1 MDSPTYQSAVV
12 ALTEAAEAYRT
23 GGPES
28 PMSDAAYDALL
39 SEITDYERSNPDEKI
54 DHALH
59 TVGEGHNG
67 DTPHAAPM
75 LSLDKLHTIEAAA
88 AWVKK
93 AKAAAGRFGDRIV
106 VEPKLDGI
114 AVAATYVD
122 GRLLRVVTRGDGN
135 AGEDVT
141 DRLGPVVGLPLTCD
155 IGDNEIRGEVVFN
168 ADQFTAANRLRVT
181 AGKEPF
187 ANRRNGV
194 AGTVR
199 KDAPDAERPEM
210 SFYAYGVTLKV
221 SDTPGYTNDMRAL
234 DALGFNPVYTA
245 PEFQTTNL
253 TPGGLD
259 GELAHIEQM
268 RTAPVP
274 FVEMDG
280 AVIKMDDERAREAL
294 GEGSR
299 HPHWAVSLK
308 FAAEEATTTLLD
320 IEVSV
325 GRTGL
330 HALRGRVAP
339 VEVAGVTV
347 EYATLHNPSDLI
359 ERDVR
364 PGDTVIV
371 RRAGDVIPEIV
382 RHTQRPADS
391 QPWTMPTECI
401 ACGSEL
407 DQTSKRWKCN
417 NDECAGG
424 SAALLAYACGRD
436 ALDIEGA
443 GMSTVEAL
451 LAHGLLDGIG
461 GLATLTVTD
470 VARLPGFGMSSARSL
485 IDEIAKAKSHP
496 LSRLV
501 TALGIPMT
509 GRSMSRTLAKHFGT
523 MNALLAAS
531 VDDLQTVDA
540 VGDRRAEVI
549 HRALQRLRPTID
561 TLTEQGWNMADENH
575 GQTPTD
581 TSGGP
586 LSGLKVVVSGKI
598 PGMSRTEAEELVIS
612 LGGET
617 SGSVSKK
624 NTDVL
629 VAGDGA
635 GSKSAKAEAL
645 GVRIESPEW
654 LLALATG

>member
-1 MDSPTYQSAVV
+1 MDSTSYQSAV
-12 ALTEAAEAYRT
+12 ADLSEASEAYRT
-23 GGPES
+23 GITVS
-28 PMSDAAYDALL
+28 PMSDAEYDALL
-39 SEITDYERSNPDEKI
+39 AEITDYEQSNPSDAI

-59 TVGEGHNG
+59 TVGEGTSG

-75 LSLDKLHTIEAAA
+75 LSLEKVHSTGAAS
-88 AWVKK
+88 AWVSK
-93 AKAAAGRFGDRIV
+93 AKAAAGRFGDRVV

-114 AVAATYVD
+114 AVAATYED
-122 GRLLRVVTRGDGN
+122 GRLVRVVTRGNGI

-141 DRLGPVVGLPLTCD
+141 DRLGDVLGLPLTCD
-155 IGDNEIRGEVVFN
+155 IGDNEVRGEIVFN
-168 ADQFTAANRLRVT
+168 SDQFAVANRLRVA
-181 AGKEPF
+181 AGKEMF

-199 KDAPDAERPEM
+199 KDAPGAERPEM
-210 SFYAYGVTLKV
+210 SFYAYGATGKV
-221 SDTPGYTNDMRAL
+221 SDTPGYTNDMRSL

-268 RTAPVP
+268 RTMPVP

-294 GEGSR
+294 GEGNR
-299 HPHWAVSLK
+299 HPRWAVALK
-308 FAAEEATTTLLD
+308 FAAEEVTTTLLD

-382 RHTQRPADS
+382 RHTERPADS
-391 QPWTMPTECI
+391 RPWIMPSECI

-407 DQTSKRWKCN
+407 DQTSKRWKCE
-417 NDECAGG
+417 NDECVGG

-443 GMSTVEAL
+443 GQSTVEAL
-451 LAHGLLDGIG
+451 LAHGLLDGID
-461 GLATLTVTD
+461 GLATLTVSD
-470 VARLPGFGMSSARSL
+470 VARLPGFGISSARSL
-485 IDEIAKAKSHP
+485 IDEIAKAKSQP
-496 LSRLV
+496 LARLV
-501 TALGIPMT
+501 IALGIPMT
-509 GRSMSRTLAKHFGT
+509 GRSMSRTLAQHFGT
-523 MNALLAAS
+523 MDALLAAS
-531 VDDLQTVDA
+531 TDDLQTVAA

-549 HRALQRLRPTID
+549 HRALRRLHPTIV
-561 TLTEQGWNMADENH
+561 TLAEQGWNMTDESY
-575 GQTPTD
+575 GQTPLD

-586 LSGLKVVVSGKI
+586 LGGLKVVVSGKV
-598 PGMSRTEAEELVIS
+598 PGLSRAEAQELVVR

-617 SGSVSKK
+617 SGSVSK
-624 NTDVL
+624 TTSVL
-629 VAGDGA
+629 VSGEGA
-635 GSKSAKAEAL
+635 GGKFSKAKAL

-654 LLALATG
+654 LLALADG

>member
-1 MDSPTYQSAVV
+1 
-12 ALTEAAEAYRT
+12 
-23 GGPES
+23 
-28 PMSDAAYDALL
+28 
-39 SEITDYERSNPDEKI
+39 
-54 DHALH
+54 
-59 TVGEGHNG
+59 
-67 DTPHAAPM
+67 M
-75 LSLDKLHTIEAAA
+75 LSLEKVHSTGAAS
-88 AWVKK
+88 AWVSK
-93 AKAAAGRFGDRIV
+93 AKAAAGRFGDRVV

-114 AVAATYVD
+114 AVAATYED
-122 GRLLRVVTRGDGN
+122 GRLVRVVTRGNGI

-141 DRLGPVVGLPLTCD
+141 DRLGDVLGLPLTCD
-155 IGDNEIRGEVVFN
+155 IGDNEVRGEIVFN
-168 ADQFTAANRLRVT
+168 SDQFAVANRLRVA
-181 AGKEPF
+181 AGKEMF

-199 KDAPDAERPEM
+199 KDAPGAERPEM
-210 SFYAYGVTLKV
+210 SFYAYGATGKV
-221 SDTPGYTNDMRAL
+221 SDTPGYTNDMRSL

-268 RTAPVP
+268 RTMPVP

-294 GEGSR
+294 GEGNR
-299 HPHWAVSLK
+299 HPRWAVALK
-308 FAAEEATTTLLD
+308 FAAEEVTTTLLD

-382 RHTQRPADS
+382 RHTERPADS
-391 QPWTMPTECI
+391 RPWIMPSECI

-407 DQTSKRWKCN
+407 DQTSKRWKCE
-417 NDECAGG
+417 NDECVGG

-443 GMSTVEAL
+443 GQSTVEAL
-451 LAHGLLDGIG
+451 LAHGLLDGID
-461 GLATLTVTD
+461 GLATLTVSD
-470 VARLPGFGMSSARSL
+470 VARLPGFGISSARSL
-485 IDEIAKAKSHP
+485 A
-496 LSRLV
+496 
-501 TALGIPMT
+501 
-509 GRSMSRTLAKHFGT
+509 
-523 MNALLAAS
+523 
-531 VDDLQTVDA
+531 A

-549 HRALQRLRPTID
+549 HRALRRLHPTIV
-561 TLTEQGWNMADENH
+561 TLAEQGWNMTDESY
-575 GQTPTD
+575 GQTPLD

-586 LSGLKVVVSGKI
+586 LGGLKVVVSGKV
-598 PGMSRTEAEELVIS
+598 PGLSRAEAQELVVR

-617 SGSVSKK
+617 SGSVSK
-624 NTDVL
+624 TTSVL
-629 VAGDGA
+629 VSGEGA
-635 GSKSAKAEAL
+635 GGKFGKAKAL

-654 LLALATG
+654 LLALADG